1 MTKIE
6 KATIHPFGNSRMI
19 LLPLKLRKDKDYPF
33 KKEDEEALAIEITK
47 DCKGRKGLF
56 IRRL

>member
-1 MTKIE
+1 MSKIE
-6 KATIHPFGNSRMI
+6 KATVHWFGNSRMI

-33 KKEDEEALAIEITK
+33 KEEDDDGLAIEITK